1 MHFFLRQRQQ
11 CLAAGTTEFA
21 SYRTVSYLIV
31 VKSTPQSYDSR
42 FNIKA
47 SYTQTIRTT
56 ELLSSKPCSI
66 ADRISCHKASE
77 TIKAC
82 PLLSAYSIRIPSLSR
97 IKRGLRRGTRL
108 RISIICFSMK
118 VKCSLILS
126 SIHHFYKKSWII
138 IILAQLLYKLIITYI
153 VNHIYFNYQINT

>member
-1 MHFFLRQRQQ
+1 MHLFARQRQQ
-11 CLAAGTTEFA
+11 CLAARTTEFA

-42 FNIKA
+42 FDIKA
-47 SYTQTIRTT
+47 SYTQTICTT
-56 ELLSSKPCSI
+56 ELSSKPCSI

-82 PLLSAYSIRIPSLSR
+82 PPLSAYSIRIPSLSR

-118 VKCSLILS
+118 IKCSLILS
-126 SIHHFYKKSWII
+126 SIHHFYKKN
-138 IILAQLLYKLIITYI
+138 LEL
-153 VNHIYFNYQINT
+153 